1 MECVMKKYT
10 ALVLLAALAAA
21 SAVAVKAAPGDGSLR
36 NGASVNEAQI
46 GTLEKRLSQRVA
58 EQQELLWMVE
68 RMLKISFQEKL
79 AVERGL
85 LSGTARVA
93 AAPVA
98 PAGVRAAGP
107 VVTPPWWLDYKAQ
120 MVYVSG
126 NDRYAVVN
134 GKMVLPGQA
143 LGQDVVV
150 DRIAADQVVLRR
162 GAEHHTYSLAK

>member
-1 MECVMKKYT
+1 MKKYT
-10 ALVLLAALAAA
+10 ALVLLATLAGA

-36 NGASVNEAQI
+36 NGAPVNEAQI
-46 GTLEKRLSQRVA
+46 GTLDKRLSERVA
-58 EQQELLWMVE
+58 EQQELLRMVE

-79 AVERGL
+79 GVERGL
-85 LSGTARVA
+85 LSGTARPA

-98 PAGVRAAGP
+98 PGVARAASAVAP
-107 VVTPPWWLDYKAQ
+107 PPWWLDYKAQ

-150 DRIAADQVVLRR
+150 DGIAADQVVLRR
-162 GAEHHTYSLAK
+162 GTEHHTYSLAK